1 MQAGAT
7 YEEVHERGGG
17 INHTV
22 THTRQASESKLLG
35 LTLGRLDR
43 MLKAGTTHVEIKSGY
58 GLDTETEMK
67 MLRVC
72 GASGKHRRLT
82 CAAVMMTTS
91 MPTEPLLV
99 MTASGR
105 LLGKQSRF
113 GARGQKGVACSP
125 D

>member
-72 GASGKHRRLT
+72 GASGKHRRLA

-99 MTASGR
+99 RHDRIGQAVGET
-105 LLGKQSRF
+105 KQVWS
-113 GARGQKGVACSP
+113 ARTERGCMFS
-125 D
+125 